1 MPYAMHDTF
10 DAPSH
15 ETCIARR
22 EISNT
27 PLQALTLLNDRFFIE
42 ASRTLGNW
50 ASQQPDENTIVIN
63 ALFQRCLTRLPNDIE
78 QKAMLSFYKKT
89 YSRFSS
95 GELDASV
102 FAGSSK
108 RDAKKQAT
116 WTALA
121 RVLLNTHEFITRN

>member
-108 RDAKKQAT
+108 GDAKKQAT